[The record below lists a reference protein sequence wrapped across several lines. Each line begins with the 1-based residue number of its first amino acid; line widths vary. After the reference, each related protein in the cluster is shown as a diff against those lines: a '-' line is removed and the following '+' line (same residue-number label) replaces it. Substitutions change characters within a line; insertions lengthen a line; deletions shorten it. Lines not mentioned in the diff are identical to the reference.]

1 MNNCDCCE
9 GLSGEI
15 PEQLFNRPGLNAV
28 AYRIGTHSRF
38 KESLLAR
45 LTTIGLPA
53 LRDLKTRDS
62 DDFSIALLDAWAT
75 VADVLTFYQ
84 ERIANE
90 NYLRTATER
99 LSLRELARLIGYK
112 LRPGVAA
119 STYLAFTLET
129 APGAPAST
137 TIDVGT
143 RVQSIPGPGEQPQTF
158 ETIEKI
164 TARASWNAL
173 TPQQSKFVYPKFGDT
188 AVYVEGLNTN
198 LKAGDALLFIGG
210 EREKNPANEQWD
222 FRRITRVDGDAANN
236 RTRIAWRE
244 PLGSTKPFVKPAA
257 QPKIYALRQHA
268 NVFGYNAPDWRLL
281 ANSTKANYLGKN
293 ESDLTTADKAEWKD
307 FVIYI
312 PAQRALPTGQHDT
325 IDLDQVYSSIVAG
338 SWLVLALPSYT
349 EVYRVSSAV
358 EAARAEYGISSKVTR
373 VELSGENLE
382 IFNDVR
388 NATVFAQ
395 SEELVQVAKPITDD
409 LFGAVFTLDQR
420 VDDLNAGQSLLV
432 SGTDVAS
439 GERVAE
445 GVTVERAE
453 RDDDVTRVILTTA
466 LQHRYLRS
474 SVTISANVAL
484 ATHGET
490 TREILGSGD
499 ASKPYQQF
507 TLKQSPLT
515 YISEANENGAASTL
529 QVRANDVLW
538 HEVETLFEKNPR
550 DRVFVTRLSNDGKST
565 IQFGDGKTGARPPT
579 GTGNLRATYRKGIGK
594 AGNVNAGQLSLLL
607 TRPLGVKEVTNPLG
621 ANGGDDAETVTNARA
636 NAPLTVLTLGRIVSL
651 RDYQDFA
658 RSFAGV
664 AKALATWTWDGQT
677 RGVFVTI
684 AGPDGAAIAHDSTT
698 YKNLLAAMKNAGDPY
713 VPLRVQTFRPAFFT
727 LDANIKIDSDF
738 QSEVVLK
745 QVEQELRQ
753 QFSFDARSFGQP
765 VALSQIV
772 SVMHSVQGVVAVDVN
787 TLHRVGEPNKL
798 NARLAAAYPRVGS
811 EGNVDAAELLMLD
824 ALPLALGVMS

>member
-9 GLSGEI
+9 GLSAAI
-15 PEQLFNRPGLNAV
+15 PAQLFNRPGLNAI
-28 AYRIGTHSRF
+28 AYRVGTQSRF

-53 LRDLKTRDS
+53 LRDLKTRDD
-62 DDFSIALLDAWAT
+62 DDFSIALFDAWAM

-99 LSLRELARLIGYK
+99 LSLRELARLIGYN

-164 TARASWNAL
+164 TARADWNAL

-188 AVYVEGLNTN
+188 AVYVEGLSTN
-198 LKAGDALLFIGG
+198 LKAGDALLFVGS

-236 RTRIAWRE
+236 RTRVSWRE

-257 QPKIYALRQHA
+257 QPKIYALRQRA
-268 NVFGYNAPDWRLL
+268 NIFGYNAPDWRLL
-281 ANSTKANYLGKN
+281 ANSTKASYLGKN
-293 ESDLTTADKAEWKD
+293 ESDLTTADKTEWKD
-307 FVIYI
+307 FVIYS
-312 PAQRALPTGQHDT
+312 PAQRGLPTGQHDT
-325 IDLDQVYSSIVAG
+325 IDLDQVYSTIVAG

-349 EVYRVSSAV
+349 EVYRVTSAV

-382 IFNDVR
+382 LFNDVR

-395 SEELVQVAKPITDD
+395 SEELVQVAKPVSDD
-409 LFGAVFTLDQR
+409 VFGAAFTLTQR
-420 VDDLNAGQSLLV
+420 ADELRAGQALLV
-432 SGTDVAS
+432 AGTDVAS
-439 GERVAE
+439 GSRVAE
-445 GVTVERAE
+445 SVTIQRTEL
-453 RDDDVTRVILTTA
+453 DGDVTRLILTTA
-466 LQHRYLRS
+466 LQHRYLRA

-490 TREILGSGD
+490 TNEILGSGD

-507 TLKQSPLT
+507 ILKQPPLT
-515 YISEANENGAASTL
+515 HISAANENGAASTL
-529 QVRANDVLW
+529 EVRANDVLW
-538 HEVETLFEKNPR
+538 REAETLYEKNPR
-550 DRVFVTRLSNDGKST
+550 DRVFVTHATDDGKT
-565 IQFGDGKTGARPPT
+565 IVQFGDGKTGARPPT

-607 TRPLGVKEVTNPLG
+607 TRPLGVKEVTNPLA
-621 ANGGDDAETVTNARA
+621 ANGGDDAETLTNARA

-651 RDYQDFA
+651 RDYEDFA
-658 RSFAGV
+658 RSFAGI

-684 AGPDGAAIAHDSTT
+684 AGPDGATISKDSSTF
-698 YKNLLAAMKNAGDPY
+698 KNLLAAMKNAGDPY
-713 VPLRVQTFRPAFFT
+713 VPLRVQTFRPALFT
-727 LDANIKIDSDF
+727 LDADVKIDLDY
-738 QSEVVLK
+738 QSEGVMK
-745 QVEQELRQ
+745 QVEQKLRE
-753 QFSFDARSFGQP
+753 QFSFKARSFGQP
-765 VALSQIV
+765 VVLSQIV
-772 SVMHSVQGVVAVDVN
+772 SVVHSVQGVVAVDVN
-787 TLHRVGEPNKL
+787 ALHRVGEAKKL
-798 NARLAAAYPRVGS
+798 HPRLAAAYPRVGAK
-811 EGNVDAAELLMLD
+811 GNVDAAELLMLD
-824 ALPLALGVMS
+824 ASPLELGVMA